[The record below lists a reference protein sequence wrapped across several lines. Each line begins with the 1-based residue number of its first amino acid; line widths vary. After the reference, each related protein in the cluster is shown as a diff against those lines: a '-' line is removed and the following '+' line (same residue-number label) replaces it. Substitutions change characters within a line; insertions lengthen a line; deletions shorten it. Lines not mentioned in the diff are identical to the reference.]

1 MSSVIH
7 KYDHLPPLDAV
18 VMAWAG
24 SGGVSAYHAFMQVRL
39 ELEWPLLAHALDRLV
54 LAHAQDRL
62 VQENQQKEKDHGSA

>member
-1 MSSVIH
+1 MSRDIH
-7 KYDHLPPLDAV
+7 EYDHLSPLDAV

-39 ELEWPLLAHALDRLV
+39 ELEWPLLARAL
-54 LAHAQDRL
+54 DRL

>member
-1 MSSVIH
+1 MTR
-7 KYDHLPPLDAV
+7 KFDEYDHLPPLDAV

-39 ELEWPLLAHALDRLV
+39 ELEWPLLARAL
-54 LAHAQDRL
+54 DRL